1 MLSISPWPRKRLIF
15 SLSLLVSFCF
25 IGLHKDLGAIE
36 FPNEGEYRAL
46 RNEKVTDLTC
56 ASLEG
61 VDDVFVILKTGAN
74 EAPEKLPVHLRTTL
88 DCIPHYGIWSDLEE
102 NISGH
107 HVSNA
112 LDEVDPEVIA
122 GHPDFEYYRRLQE
135 QGRYAFSA
143 DEQAKW
149 ANAQNTISGRDTPG
163 WKLDK
168 WKFLPLADKAYR
180 QRPEAKW
187 FIFMECDTFI
197 IWKNL
202 LAWLSTMDA
211 SKPLYLGH
219 QMRVGDVVFA
229 YGGSGIVISNPAMKA
244 LVEHRATN
252 LKFYDDF
259 TGQHWAGDCVLGKAM
274 LDAGVKLTWSW
285 PTLLGDAVS
294 ELDFNST
301 FGNDDVHPWC
311 YYATSYHHLSPLEIF
326 QYDGF
331 ERKWRKE
338 NASTLLR
345 HGDIFRYLVLPKIQP
360 EIADWDNLSADE
372 QNSESGT
379 LADCRSVCENQSDC
393 VQFSL
398 TGRICRTSKIV
409 KLGHDRQQQDLAS
422 GRVYSGWMMDRVAA
436 FVDEMDASCR
446 GEDWMLP

>member
-1 MLSISPWPRKRLIF
+1 MFSISPWPRKRLLF
-15 SLSLLVSFCF
+15 SISLLVSFCF
-25 IGLHKDLGAIE
+25 IGLHKDLSAVQ
-36 FPNEGEYRAL
+36 FPNEWQYQAL
-46 RNEKVTDLTC
+46 WNKEVADLPCT
-56 ASLEG
+56 SLEG

-102 NISGH
+102 DISGH

-112 LDEVDPEVIA
+112 LDEVDPDVIA
-122 GHPDFEYYRRLQE
+122 GHQDFEYYRQLQE
-135 QGRYAFSA
+135 QGRDAFSA

-149 ANAQNTISGRDTPG
+149 ATMRNTASGRDTPG

-168 WKFLPLADKAYR
+168 WKFLPLADKAYH

-187 FIFMECDTFI
+187 FIFMECDTLI

-219 QMRVGDVVFA
+219 QMRIGDVVFA
-229 YGGSGIVISNPAMKA
+229 YGGAGIVISNPAMKA
-244 LVEHRATN
+244 LVEHRAAN
-252 LKFYDDF
+252 LKYYDDF

-274 LDAGVKLTWSW
+274 LDAGVELTWSW
-285 PTLLGDAVS
+285 PTLLGDVVS
-294 ELDFNST
+294 EFDFNST
-301 FGNDDVHPWC
+301 FGNGDVRPWC
-311 YYATSYHHLSPLEIF
+311 YYATSYHHLAPLEVS

-345 HGDIFRYLVLPKIQP
+345 HADIFRYFVLPKIQP

-398 TGRICRTSKIV
+398 TGRTCRTSKVV
-409 KLGHDRQQQDLAS
+409 KLGHDRRQQGLAS
-422 GRVYSGWMMDRVAA
+422 ERVSSGWMMERVAA
-436 FVDEMDASCR
+436 FVNDMDASCQ